1 MDTVLIISSWPTGLY
16 DYVQYMQMQ
25 SICIVIAYADGKY
38 MRMPHLCRCPAYG
51 YVEPMLYSLFSR
63 SDPKKGSSGS
73 AFRPPTRSG
82 QETQHVQLHKLK
94 ILLYSVYS
102 LPRDP
107 ARSSKNPGF
116 ADFLIVVD
124 FRKPLNNGKVGST
137 GTGHPVIYQ
146 SGYMSANYDPENDDG
161 TEKSSG

>member
-1 MDTVLIISSWPTGLY
+1 MARLLPFLKMDTVLIISSWPTGLY

-73 AFRPPTRSG
+73 DSAPPARSG
-82 QETQHVQLHKLK
+82 PETQDVAVLPAEDDA
-94 ILLYSVYS
+94 ICCVPP
-102 LPRDP
+102 LPRDRP
-107 ARSSKNPGF
+107 LTPIKGRCGYS
-116 ADFLIVVD
+116 VRMVH
-124 FRKPLNNGKVGST
+124 FRKVVIRQKVGSSRN
-137 GTGHPVIYQ
+137 GHSVI
-146 SGYMSANYDPENDDG
+146 
-161 TEKSSG
+161 

>member
-1 MDTVLIISSWPTGLY
+1 MARLLPFLKMDTVLIISSWPTGLY

-73 AFRPPTRSG
+73 SSQPPGRSG
-82 QETQHVQLHKLK
+82 PETQDVAVLPAEDDARCC
-94 ILLYSVYS
+94 VPP
-102 LPRDP
+102 LPRDRP
-107 ARSSKNPGF
+107 LTTGKRRF
-116 ADFLIVVD
+116 AFSLTVVH
-124 FRKPLNNGKVGST
+124 FRKLRKARKVGS
-137 GTGHPVIYQ
+137 GRNGRPVI
-146 SGYMSANYDPENDDG
+146 
-161 TEKSSG
+161 